1 MAFRWNL
8 WVVQWKTNTDTG
20 TLHYCTIL
28 SQSFFPPI
36 WTPCSYLVVIGSRL
50 INLAIPDKLAVS
62 FYQFTVIY
70 NISTSCDVTVCLFFV
85 NATQFLCK
93 QKHQMQDR
101 KWHFAQTVHTVWYY
115 SLPLSV
121 AAASVGGPYSSGNF
135 RMSVQLWPSWKAKSQ
150 LSSHLENK
158 YSNNDAT

>member
-1 MAFRWNL
+1 MEFVSSSVKDRHRHRHTAL
-8 WVVQWKTNTDTG
+8 
-20 TLHYCTIL
+20 LHHSI
-28 SQSFFPPI
+28 SIFFSPI
-36 WTPCSYLVVIGSRL
+36 WTPCSYLVVTGSRL
-50 INLAIPDKLAVS
+50 INFTIPDKLAIS
-62 FYQFTVIY
+62 FYQFSVMY
-70 NISTSCDVTVCLFFV
+70 NISTSCDVTVFCCFFV

-101 KWHFAQTVHTVWYY
+101 KWHFAQKVHTVWYY

-135 RMSVQLWPSWKAKSQ
+135 RMSVKLWPSWKAKSQ